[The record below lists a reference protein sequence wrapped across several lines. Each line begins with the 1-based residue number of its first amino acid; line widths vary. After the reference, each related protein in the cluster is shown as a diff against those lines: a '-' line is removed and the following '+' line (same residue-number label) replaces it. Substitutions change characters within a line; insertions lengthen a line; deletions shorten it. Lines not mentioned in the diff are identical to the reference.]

1 MVTRASR
8 RAGPGWRRAAG
19 VGTLAAVAVVAALV
33 LVCAAPGRAMAD
45 ENETTDETRDET
57 PQLWEPEQAV
67 AFLLGAPGSAYEAG
81 DEGARP
87 WNGALG
93 AGITRALFGTYRL
106 VLSSQDLPVCGFT
119 PSCSR
124 FSERAID
131 RCGPLQGA
139 LLSLDRLLRDH
150 PLALPFY
157 PRAADG
163 HLKDDPDRYCSTAP
177 E

>member
-1 MVTRASR
+1 MVTRASS
-8 RAGPGWRRAAG
+8 RARFGLGRVAR
-19 VGTLAAVAVVAALV
+19 VGVVAAALA
-33 LVCAAPGRAMAD
+33 LVCAAPGRAVAVA
-45 ENETTDETRDET
+45 DET
-57 PQLWEPEQAV
+57 PQLWEADQAV
-67 AFLLGAPGSAYEAG
+67 AFLLATPGSAHDG
-81 DEGARP
+81 GGGEGARP
-87 WNGALG
+87 WDGGLG
-93 AGITRALFGTYRL
+93 AGVARALFGTYRV

-163 HLKDDPDRYCSTAP
+163 RHMKDDPDRYCLTAP

>member
-1 MVTRASR
+1 MVTRGSGR
-8 RAGPGWRRAAG
+8 LGSHSQGGAGIAFVAAI
-19 VGTLAAVAVVAALV
+19 AVAV
-33 LVCAAPGRAMAD
+33 VCAAPGRAAAAD
-45 ENETTDETRDET
+45 DET
-57 PQLWEPEQAV
+57 PQLWEPDQAV
-67 AFLLGAPGSAYEAG
+67 AFLLGAPASAHDPVDDG
-81 DEGARP
+81 RSWD
-87 WNGALG
+87 GALG
-93 AGITRALFGTYRL
+93 AGITRALFGSYRL

-124 FSERAID
+124 FSQRAID
-131 RCGPLQGA
+131 RCGLVQGA

-163 HLKDDPDRYCSTAP
+163 HMKDDPDRYCLTAL